1 MLVKDA
7 MFTGIV
13 GIKKDTLLRSVVEKM
28 VWRSTTTMPV
38 VDDENNIVGV
48 ITIRDI
54 MLPLYPNFG
63 DYIHDSVH
71 GRDFE
76 EMEEGYS
83 KVLEKTAG
91 DVMTPKPMTV
101 SPQEPILKAA
111 SYMGLRNLRRIP
123 VAENGKLVGIISI
136 ADINTALFINQA

>member
-7 MFTGIV
+7 MSTGIV
-13 GIKKDTLLRSVVEKM
+13 GIKEDTSLRSVVEQM
-28 VWRSTTTMPV
+28 VWRNTTTIPV
-38 VDDENNIVGV
+38 VDNDNTIVGV
-48 ITIRDI
+48 LTIRDV

-71 GRDFE
+71 SRDFE
-76 EMEEGYS
+76 EMEEEYT
-83 KVLEKTAG
+83 KVLNKTAG

-101 SPQEPILKAA
+101 SPEEPILKAA

-136 ADINTALFINQA
+136 ADINTAMFIKHA